1 MKEKYFL
8 QVKANGLGIKVYLN
22 GVPLVEEP
30 EGFGI
35 QETIPVNYW
44 LMHKENSLH
53 VQLTHPEVVSE
64 ENQTEEAQVILFVHD
79 QSSDS
84 PKIAKEIAI
93 FEWPLTDVKQTFPYN
108 WSIKIDK
115 IIPLTLGSLLWY
127 KTSAIQTVDE
137 SAKLSIYNLIRHVPD
152 LIRNRNFDEA
162 FKFLRLKY
170 QDEAILESK
179 PLNQIESAVKELWQ
193 FMTSIQGL
201 KLHSVSIDDLDFSIV
216 GRQHIV
222 QVSRKDGAPAIL
234 FEDTD
239 EEVFYGI
246 PLFFANINKQWIVI
260 R

>member
-1 MKEKYFL
+1 MKRQYFS
-8 QVKANGLGIKVYLN
+8 QITKCIAVSV
-22 GVPLVEEP
+22 
-30 EGFGI
+30 
-35 QETIPVNYW
+35 
-44 LMHKENSLH
+44 SLLIS
-53 VQLTHPEVVSE
+53 VQLTAQIPSGYYNGASGQSGATLKSTLHDIIKGH
-64 ENQTEEAQVILFVHD
+64 TEYPY
-79 QSSDS
+79 SSS
-84 PKIAKEIAI
+84 G
-93 FEWPLTDVKQTFPYN
+93 TDVWDILKVA
-108 WSIKIDK
+108 DK
-115 IIPLTLGSLLWY
+115 DPNNSNNVIGLYSNFSMNAAAEYANGAGWNREHVWAKSRGNFG
-127 KTSAIQTVDE
+127 TSPGPGTDLHHLRATDITTN
-137 SAKLSIYNLIRHVPD
+137 SARD
-152 LIRNRNFDEA
+152 NRNFDEA